1 MSVLILLNVYERIV
15 QISGGGGATDLSAKE
30 N

>member
-1 MSVLILLNVYERIV
+1 MSVHIMVNVYERIV
-15 QISGGGGATDLSAKE
+15 QISGGGGATDPSAKE